1 MYRILIA
8 DDEGIMLE
16 AIRSIIH
23 RSFGDGYEVATAK
36 SGRAAI
42 EQAETFHPDIVFMDI
57 QMPGINGIQA
67 IREIRKFNSAALF
80 YVISAYDK
88 FDYAKE
94 AIALGVERYLMKP
107 INKNTIISVVEEAAA
122 KVDEK
127 RRERSDQLKIQEKLE
142 TVIPVVENSFV
153 TNLLLQND
161 WQDEAYYKQ
170 LLDVTE
176 EYGYV
181 MVIQFGT
188 EYKNGKLVSPVGMN
202 VRAQNF
208 YPEFRAVVKS
218 YLRCIIGPVMSNRV
232 AVVVP
237 NEKPAIDYEERIRVI
252 EDTRQLLTRL
262 ENRLEAKFRAGIGRT
277 KGIAD
282 LGDSYQEAYQ
292 ALQEGSS
299 RVIHVDDISR
309 NGVYEGEFPAETEAE
324 MYRMVQEG
332 DLEGMRREANGFFDW
347 MIQKYPK
354 ETDNIRLKVLEFV
367 IGAERIAFQAGAVN
381 YGFAYRKDYLSAVM
395 GTEDFE
401 ELRLWFLER
410 MTAVCT
416 SIRNR
421 KEEQSESAVTRAQ
434 NYIQENFGKD
444 ISLDDVS
451 KEVNISPYYFSKLFK
466 EESGENFIEY
476 LTRIRMERAK
486 EMLKNPELSI
496 KEVGMRSGY
505 GDPNYFSRIFK
516 KQTAMTPRE
525 YRERYGI

>member
-1 MYRILIA
+1 MSTYCLT
-8 DDEGIMLE
+8 LQY
-16 AIRSIIH
+16 
-23 RSFGDGYEVATAK
+23 DGTRY
-36 SGRAAI
+36 
-42 EQAETFHPDIVFMDI
+42 
-57 QMPGINGIQA
+57 NGWQ
-67 IREIRKFNSAALF
+67 KQ
-80 YVISAYDK
+80 
-88 FDYAKE
+88 
-94 AIALGVERYLMKP
+94 G
-107 INKNTIISVVEEAAA
+107 NTSNT
-122 KVDEK
+122 
-127 RRERSDQLKIQEKLE
+127 IQEKLE

-496 KEVGMRSGY
+496 KELGMRSGY

-516 KQTAMTPRE
+516 KQTDMTPRE